1 MPDRM
6 LVRVGYHQKDGL
18 NVLNEKTL
26 VSFDCHPVINADL
39 QRRDPTERLDHFEEY
54 VAVYRKGFIELY
66 QDYVSGATRKRSL
79 LMIRKLHSKNA
90 LLVTSNYAGPSRFH
104 HRVLHCQSSMQLI

>member
-1 MPDRM
+1 MIDRM

-18 NVLNEKTL
+18 KVVNEKTL
-26 VSFDCHPVINADL
+26 VSRACPLASDADF

-54 VAVYRKGFIELY
+54 LAVYRKGFIELY

-90 LLVTSNYAGPSRFH
+90 LLVTSNYAGLSLFH
-104 HRVLHCQSSMQLI
+104 HRVPHYQSSTPLI